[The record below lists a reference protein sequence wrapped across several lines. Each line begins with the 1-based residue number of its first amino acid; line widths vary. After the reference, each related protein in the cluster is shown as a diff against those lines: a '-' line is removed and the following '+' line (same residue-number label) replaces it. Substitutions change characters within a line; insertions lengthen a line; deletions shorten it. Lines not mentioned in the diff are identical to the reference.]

1 MKKII
6 YFGLIISL
14 TIISSCKKEN
24 VNSSMPNSE
33 TEFSSND
40 YNLRTQKFNV
50 VHNGNTLNLNENAV
64 MPHLQHGD
72 LLGSVEDN
80 VKFQGIV
87 IDQQNIS
94 IDNSLFV
101 SYRNTVEFATF
112 NSSLFGDLDLNSAL
126 QVTYLNGP
134 TAIVIPI
141 IKDGDSTFLPSNRS
155 YLTAYV
161 IHEELIGNGSTQ
173 IADLSVHN
181 ISGNFTF
188 FKPDGEKEVQFFINN
203 NLIEDIVIDLDDG
216 AEATCFQSCYARVRR
231 ECDGHFACSVI
242 CATPIAGDIIWT
254 AGVASCCGLDCALTG
269 QSGNC

>member
-1 MKKII
+1 
-6 YFGLIISL
+6 
-14 TIISSCKKEN
+14 
-24 VNSSMPNSE
+24 MPNSE

-40 YNLRTQKFNV
+40 YNLRTQKFNI

-64 MPHLQHGD
+64 MPNLQHGD

-80 VKFQGIV
+80 VRFQGIV

-94 IDNSLFV
+94 INNPLFV
-101 SYRNTVEFATF
+101 SYRSTAEFATF
-112 NSSLFGDLDLNSAL
+112 NNSLFGDLDFNSAL

-155 YLTAYV
+155 YLTAYIVSNSLFTSYV

-188 FKPDGEKEVQFFINN
+188 FKPDGKKEVQFFINN